1 MAVDLGGVACSTGSA
16 CANGS
21 NEPSHVLMAMGFP
34 EDEARGA
41 LRLSLG
47 RTTTTEEIDQATRVL
62 IDVLG
67 RQREAARE
75 LAEQNAAL
83 AVERAAFESQKAG
96 NGAVA
101 DSEGVRS

>member
-1 MAVDLGGVACSTGSA
+1 
-16 CANGS
+16 
-21 NEPSHVLMAMGFP
+21 MAMGFP